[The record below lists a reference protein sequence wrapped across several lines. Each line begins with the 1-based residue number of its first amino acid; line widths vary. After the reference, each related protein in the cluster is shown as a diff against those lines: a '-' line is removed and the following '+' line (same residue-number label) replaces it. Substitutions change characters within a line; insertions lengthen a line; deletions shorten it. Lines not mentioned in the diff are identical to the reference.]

1 MIPTLAELLDEY
13 ENGTLNLEESAH
25 KYYLTEQHKAF
36 DNVSWIHNHEL
47 AVQSTLRKIAKSAE
61 RDLLRNPKTNVNN

>member
-13 ENGTLNLEESAH
+13 ENGTLSTDSAH

-36 DNVSWIHNHEL
+36 DNVSWIHAHEL